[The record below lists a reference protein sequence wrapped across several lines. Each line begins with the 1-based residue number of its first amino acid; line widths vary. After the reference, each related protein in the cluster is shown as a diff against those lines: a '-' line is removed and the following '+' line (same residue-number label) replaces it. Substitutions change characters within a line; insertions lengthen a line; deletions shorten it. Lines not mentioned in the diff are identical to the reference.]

1 MKLTK
6 EIINV
11 WFNEWED
18 SNQMIAYPKNARE
31 ALRGIGYDIVRL
43 EEEIANAMS
52 IPLKK
57 RTELQ
62 NELLHT
68 HKLIRKECEMQISEE
83 YCATYQG
90 QIFEA
95 KSMHGRVERQI
106 IKLEEELSLSDV
118 IAKNSEHN
126 KDK

>member
-1 MKLTK
+1 MKLTS
-6 EIINV
+6 EIIKL
-11 WFNEWED
+11 WFLEWEE
-18 SNQMIAYPKNARE
+18 STQMVAYPKNART
-31 ALRGIGYDIVRL
+31 ALRDAGYDIVRL

-52 IPLKK
+52 IPPKK

-83 YCATYQG
+83 YCSSYQG